1 MAFFLLLITMYR
13 PTRHRQELP
22 PSLTDTLTLPHLNT
36 DKTEEFP
43 LTAEVYRAEH
53 DLYQIISP

>member
-1 MAFFLLLITMYR
+1 MAFFLLWITMYR

-36 DKTEEFP
+36 DKTEEGSDGFP
-43 LTAEVYRAEH
+43 SGRKAAEV
-53 DLYQIISP
+53 